1 MLIKEEY
8 KTLPWAKNYK
18 VSNTGKV
25 FSFAKIKLGIELKPV
40 IIKNKRA
47 MSLGK
52 DLYPYV
58 SISDNN
64 KKIRNYNI
72 HRLVAETFIPNP
84 ENKPMVNHIDGDKTN
99 NRVNNL
105 EWVTPK
111 ENIQHAVKEGLMNP
125 PIGER
130 CASSKYKESQV
141 LEAIKLLSEGK
152 PNCEVAKLTGIND
165 RAVSDIRNKKRWG
178 YLWDTDQTK
187 GLTIPDGNN
196 GQYKPKI
203 PLETRIEII
212 KDAEYYAPSDLIKKY
227 GICSSVATKI
237 RQGKYWKDARD
248 IINNTQQ

>member
-40 IIKNKRA
+40 IIKNKRT

-111 ENIQHAVKEGLMNP
+111 ENTQHAVKEGLMNP
-125 PIGER
+125 PVGER

-141 LEAIKLLSEGK
+141 IEAIKLLADGM
-152 PNCEVAKLTGIND
+152 PNYEVAELTGISD
-165 RAVSDIRNKKRWG
+165 SAVSDIRNKRRWG
-178 YLWDTDQTK
+178 YLWETDQTK
-187 GLTIPDGNN
+187 GLAIPDSDNT
-196 GQYKPKI
+196 QFKSKI
-203 PLETRIEII
+203 PLETRIKII
-212 KDAEYYAPSDLIKKY
+212 KDAEHLAPKDLIKKY
-227 GICSSVATKI
+227 GLSSSTASRIKH
-237 RQGKYWKDARD
+237 GECWKDTRD
-248 IINNTQQ
+248 IINNTQ

>member
-40 IIKNKRA
+40 IPKCKRV

-52 DLYPYV
+52 DLYPEV

-64 KKIRNYNI
+64 KKIKNYPI

-84 ENKPMVNHIDGDKTN
+84 ENKPQVNHIDGDKTN

-111 ENIQHAVKEGLMNP
+111 ENTQHALAEKLLNP
-125 PIGER
+125 PVGER
-130 CASSKYKESQV
+130 CGSSKYKESQV

-152 PNCEVAKLTGIND
+152 SNIDVSRLTGVD
-165 RAVSDIRNKKRWG
+165 TRAVSSIRNKKRWN
-178 YLWDTDQTK
+178 YLWETDQTK
-187 GLTIPDGNN
+187 GLTIPDGAN
-196 GQYKPKI
+196 GQFKPKI

-212 KDAEYYAPSDLIKKY
+212 KDAEYLAPKDLIKKY

-248 IINNTQQ
+248 IISNTQ

>member
-25 FSFAKIKLGIELKPV
+25 YSFAKIKLGIELKPV
-40 IIKNKRA
+40 ISKNKRV

-52 DLYPYV
+52 DMYPEV

-64 KKIRNYNI
+64 KKIKNYPI

-99 NRVNNL
+99 NCVNNL

-111 ENIQHAVKEGLMNP
+111 ENTQHALREGLMNP
-125 PIGER
+125 PVGER
-130 CASSKYKESQV
+130 CASSKYNENQV
-141 LEAIKLLSEGK
+141 LEVIKLLSKGK
-152 PNCEVAKLTGIND
+152 RNIEVSRLTGVD
-165 RAVSDIRNKKRWG
+165 ARSVSNIRNKKRWS
-178 YLWDTDQTK
+178 YLWDADKVQD
-187 GLTIPDGNN
+187 LAIPDSDN
-196 GQYKPKI
+196 GQFKSKM

-212 KDAEYYAPSDLIKKY
+212 KDAEHLTSKDLANKYSLNQNVAYRIKR
-227 GICSSVATKI
+227 GE
-237 RQGKYWKDARD
+237 YWKDARD
-248 IINNTQQ
+248 IINNTQ

>member
-1 MLIKEEY
+1 MEIIREEY
-8 KTLPWAKNYK
+8 KTIPWAKNYK

-25 FSFAKIKLGIELKPV
+25 YSFAKIKLGIELVPHSQPD
-40 IIKNKRA
+40 KRKGTG
-47 MSLGK
+47 S
-52 DLYPYV
+52 LYPYV
-58 SISDNN
+58 SISDND
-64 KKIRNYNI
+64 KKIKNYNI
-72 HRLVAETFIPNP
+72 HRLVAEAFIPNP
-84 ENKPMVNHIDGDKTN
+84 ENKPQVNHIDGNKQN
-99 NRVNNL
+99 NFVTNL

-111 ENIQHAVKEGLMNP
+111 ENTQHALAEKLLNP

-130 CASSKYKESQV
+130 CASSRFKESQV

-152 PNCEVAKLTGIND
+152 PNCEVAKLTGIDD

-178 YLWDTDQTK
+178 YLWETDQTK

-227 GICSSVATKI
+227 GISSSVASRV

-248 IINNTQQ
+248 IINNVQ